1 MPERTAGGLFLPDAE
16 ALAMKSGEMPP
27 FAKPVEPTG
36 DGLVIEA
43 GFSSSYLITDAENW
57 WAELDRPSVLIAE
70 RALDVA
76 DLIAPLEAAAQ
87 AARPIAIV
95 AFGVSPEAR
104 AFVVI
109 NKLRGFF
116 TATVVETTRTA
127 EVASYL
133 GSDQARR
140 VVSGVHTTLFVR

>member
-1 MPERTAGGLFLPDAE
+1 MPERTAGGLFLPDAD
-16 ALAMKSGEMPP
+16 AVAMKSGEMPA
-27 FAKPVEPTG
+27 FAKPVEPSG

-43 GFSSSYLITDAENW
+43 GFASSYLITDPQNW
-57 WAELDRPSVLIAE
+57 WVELDRPSVLIAE
-70 RALDVA
+70 CALEVA
-76 DLIAPLEAAAQ
+76 DLIAPLEAAAL

-109 NKLRGFF
+109 NKLRGIIY
-116 TATVVETTRTA
+116 ATIVETTRTA

-133 GSDQARR
+133 GGDQARR
-140 VVSGVHTTLFVR
+140 VVSGVTTTLFVR